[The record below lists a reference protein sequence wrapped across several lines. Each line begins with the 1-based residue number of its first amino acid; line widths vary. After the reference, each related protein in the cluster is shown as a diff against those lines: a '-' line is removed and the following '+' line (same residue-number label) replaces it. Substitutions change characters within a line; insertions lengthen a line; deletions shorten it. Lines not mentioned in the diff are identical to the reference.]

1 MRRWLDGQD
10 GAAYKV
16 TLGQS
21 RVMMEKLAKQ
31 TERAQEE
38 EDSLDVPREK
48 SWVARVVGEAQGC
61 RLEKKIL
68 QSLET
73 FLKSWKRSYLD
84 TAFIYFNFY
93 IILKVIFHLLIAKS
107 WLYSPLYDT
116 SFLFSHSVV
125 SYSLQPHGLQHA
137 KPPCPSPSPGVCLNS
152 CPLSL

>member
-21 RVMMEKLAKQ
+21 PVMMEKLAKQ

-61 RLEKKIL
+61 GLEKKIL

-73 FLKSWKRSYLD
+73 FLKSWK
-84 TAFIYFNFY
+84 
-93 IILKVIFHLLIAKS
+93 
-107 WLYSPLYDT
+107 
-116 SFLFSHSVV
+116 
-125 SYSLQPHGLQHA
+125 
-137 KPPCPSPSPGVCLNS
+137 
-152 CPLSL
+152 